1 MRRKKFFEV
10 VASITQKVNRIMK
23 FHLNC
28 VFITSRFRGHSANN
42 FLPSISLSFKLNVT
56 KLGIHIGKKW
66 PQDET
71 ILDFTRKDDSFKELL
86 ANDLSKPNSI

>member
-42 FLPSISLSFKLNVT
+42 FAPANNVT
-56 KLGIHIGKKW
+56 KLGLQMGKKW
-66 PQDET
+66 PHDET